1 LDFPALPLLWLLSA
15 GRVLSGPVA
24 APPLLQPAAPV
35 EQTIAAGQSQE
46 VAFTAEAGQFLR
58 IAVEQ
63 RGIDLVV
70 GLADPSG
77 SQLTEVNNPGDT
89 KVPETIS
96 LVADVAGTYRLTMTG
111 LASGAASGSFLAR
124 IDEARA
130 ALPADRRRV
139 AAERAEAA
147 ADRRFDQRTA
157 ESLAQA
163 RQGYSAA
170 LDLWRQLADGGKEGE
185 MLYRLGVVERLLG
198 ESRQALA
205 SLGQALAIQRQTGD
219 RRAQAATLNQTGLAH
234 WELSETDQALAALE
248 EALALWRT
256 LGEPALAARVLNNL
270 GVLHRSTGRLRQA
283 AEAYRQ
289 ALEVFQQT
297 ADQTREATAL
307 NNLGEVYRTLGEP
320 LAALPL
326 HERALALAHATGE
339 RAAEAEAL
347 NNLGLLQ
354 SQLGNAQQALERFAA
369 AEAIYRELGD
379 RARQAIAL
387 NNLSGQYADLGEE
400 ERALELLL
408 QALPLQ
414 RQTGNRRG
422 EAATLSNLGS
432 RYSALG
438 RPEEATRAFEQAL
451 EIQREVK
458 DGAGEAATLASLGS
472 HYGASQPAKALELLG
487 RALALL
493 AEQGDRAGEAR
504 ALYRSG
510 LAQSALGRTKEAFAS
525 FEAALGRFR
534 AIADPNGEAAALQE
548 MARRELAGG
557 DPVAARA
564 RLESAL
570 ALVESLRSRVAGDRL
585 RSSYFSSLREAYDLY
600 VEVLMELHRRD
611 PAAGYAARAFEAA
624 ERGRARS
631 LLDLLREAR
640 VEIRRGADPGL
651 LEDER
656 RLRIALNAK
665 AERLARTLAGNHTP
679 EQEADA
685 RREVDAAAAAYELAE
700 SRLRSALPAYGA
712 LVRPEPATL
721 PAVQALLDSRT
732 LLLEYALGEHRSF
745 LWALTPTSLATF
757 ELPDRTT
764 IEAMAR
770 EAHARLSTLDPGQG
784 AHRRAVLARLGRTLL
799 GPVAEALQGKRL
811 AVVAGGAL
819 QYIPFAALTLPS
831 GEPVVARHE
840 VVELPSAAVL
850 GELRKKAASRSPSPG
865 ALAVLADPVFA
876 RDDPRVG
883 SRGRTP
889 PSTADLPREA
899 DLARAVGDAQAG
911 SFPRLPWTR
920 REAEAAAAQAGG
932 RPVLLAL
939 GFQATLET
947 ATGPD
952 LARYRLV
959 HFATHGFLDSRH
971 PELSGLVLSLVDENG
986 RPRPGFLRLTDIYN
1000 LDLGA
1005 ELVVLSGCRTAL
1017 GREIRGEGL
1026 LGLTRGFLYAGSS
1039 RVIASLWPV
1048 RDRATAELMQRFYR
1062 ALFRDGLD
1070 PAAALHAA
1078 QRSMWRDPNWR
1089 DPYFWAPFVVQ
1100 GDWSA
1105 AAVKFPLATRHSL
1118 RRGEAQSWGVSWH
1131 STTRGGAR
1139 AGGPG

>member
-1 LDFPALPLLWLLSA
+1 MLWLLTA
-15 GRVLSGPVA
+15 GMVLTGPAEEV
-24 APPLLQPAAPV
+24 PLLRPAAPV
-35 EQTIAAGQSQE
+35 ERTIAAGQSQE
-46 VAFTAEAGQFLR
+46 VAFTAAAGQVLR
-58 IAVEQ
+58 IVVEQ

-77 SQLTEVNNPGDT
+77 VRLTEVNNPGDT
-89 KVPETIS
+89 QVPETIS
-96 LVADVAGTYRLTMTG
+96 LVTDVAGTYRLTMTG

-124 IDEARA
+124 IDEERA
-130 ALPADRRRV
+130 AVPADRRRV

-147 ADRRFDQRTA
+147 ADRQFDQRTA

-163 RQGYSAA
+163 RQKYREA
-170 LDLWRQLADGGKEGE
+170 LGLWRELADRGKEGE
-185 MLYRLGVVERLLG
+185 MLYRLGVVARLLG
-198 ESRQALA
+198 ESRQALDFLA
-205 SLGQALAIQRQTGD
+205 QALALQRQTGN

-234 WELSETDQALAALE
+234 WELSETDRALAALE

-256 LGEPALAARVLNNL
+256 LEEPELAARVLNNL
-270 GVLHRSTGRLRQA
+270 GVLHRSMGQPRQA

-289 ALEVFQQT
+289 ALEVFRQT

-320 LAALPL
+320 LTALPL
-326 HERALALAHATGE
+326 HERALALARATGE

-354 SQLGNAQQALERFAA
+354 SQLGDAQQALEHFAA
-369 AEAIYRELGD
+369 AEAIYGELGD

-422 EAATLSNLGS
+422 EAATLGNLGS

-438 RPEEATRAFEQAL
+438 RPEEAVRSFEQAL

-458 DGAGEAATLASLGS
+458 DAAGEAVTLASLGS
-472 HYGASQPAKALELLG
+472 HYGSSNPAKALELLQG
-487 RALALL
+487 ALTLQ
-493 AEQGDRAGEAR
+493 AELGDRAGEAR
-504 ALYRSG
+504 ALYRSA
-510 LAQSALGRTKEAFAS
+510 LAQSALGRTADAVAS
-525 FEAALGRFR
+525 FEAALSRFR
-534 AIADPNGEAAALQE
+534 ALADPNGEAAALQE
-548 MARRELAGG
+548 VARIELARG
-557 DPVAARA
+557 DPAAARA
-564 RLESAL
+564 RLESVL

-585 RSSYFSSLREAYDLY
+585 RSSYFSSLGEAYDLY
-600 VEVLMELHRRD
+600 VEALMELHRRD
-611 PAAGYAARAFEAA
+611 PPAGLAARAFEAA

-640 VEIRRGADPGL
+640 VEIRHGADPGL
-651 LEDER
+651 LDEER

-665 AERLARTLAGNHTP
+665 AERLARTLEGKHTR
-679 EQEADA
+679 EQEAEA
-685 RREVDAAAAAYELAE
+685 RREVDAAASSYELAE
-700 SRLRSALPAYGA
+700 GRLRAALPAYGA
-712 LVRPEPATL
+712 LVRPEPVTL
-721 PAVQALLDSRT
+721 PAVQALLDPRT
-732 LLLEYALGEHRSF
+732 LLLEYALGEKRSF
-745 LWALTPTSLATF
+745 LWALTTTSLASF
-757 ELPDRTT
+757 ELPARAT
-764 IEAMAR
+764 IEEAAR

-784 AHRRAVLARLGRTLL
+784 ARRREVLARLGRMLL
-799 GPVAEALQGKRL
+799 GPVAAALPGKRL

-819 QYIPFAALTLPS
+819 QYVPFAALTLPS

-840 VVELPSAAVL
+840 VVDLPSAAVL
-850 GELRKKAASRSPSPG
+850 GELRRKAASRTPSPG

-876 RDDPRVG
+876 SDDPRVE
-883 SRGRTP
+883 SHDRKP
-889 PSTADLPREA
+889 PGPSPPQTEA
-899 DLARAVGDAQAG
+899 DLARVVRDAQAG
-911 SFPRLPWTR
+911 GFPRLPWTR
-920 REAEAAAAQAGG
+920 REAESAAAQAGG

-939 GFQATLET
+939 GFQASLET

-952 LARYRLV
+952 LARFRVV

-1062 ALFRDGLD
+1062 ALFRDGKD

-1078 QRSMWRDPNWR
+1078 QRSMWQDPTWR

-1100 GDWSA
+1100 GDWS
-1105 AAVKFPLATRHSL
+1105 KGRE
-1118 RRGEAQSWGVSWH
+1118 RD
-1131 STTRGGAR
+1131 
-1139 AGGPG
+1139 